1 MIPRELFPQQSLS
14 PSGTDLVTIVK
25 AMPTVRFLLLML
37 LVLVLVSWPVF
48 AACSCSM
55 PWLQNA
61 ANQKDLFSQMKA
73 AASKSTKP
81 IDLSGFPAANA
92 SVSDNPAL
100 KSRIMV
106 PQVVKTVLPVS
117 TKVAGVGKDL
127 SLVKLKNRTYSR

>member
-1 MIPRELFPQQSLS
+1 M
-14 PSGTDLVTIVK
+14 VTIVK
-25 AMPTVRFLLLML
+25 AMPTVRFLLIIL
-37 LVLVLVSWPVF
+37 LALALVSWPVF

-61 ANQKDLFSQMKA
+61 ANQRDLFSQMKA
-73 AASKSTKP
+73 AAAKP
-81 IDLSGFPAANA
+81 TQPLDLSGFPAANT

-117 TKVAGVGKDL
+117 PRVTTTGKDL
-127 SLVKLKNRTYSR
+127 SLVKLKNRTFTR

>member
-1 MIPRELFPQQSLS
+1 
-14 PSGTDLVTIVK
+14 
-25 AMPTVRFLLLML
+25 ML
-37 LVLVLVSWPVF
+37 LVLVLISWPAF

-81 IDLSGFPAANA
+81 IDLSSFPAANA

-106 PQVVKTVLPVS
+106 PQVVKTALPIS
-117 TKVAGVGKDL
+117 TRVTTTGKDL
-127 SLVKLKNRTYSR
+127 SLVKLKNRTFTR